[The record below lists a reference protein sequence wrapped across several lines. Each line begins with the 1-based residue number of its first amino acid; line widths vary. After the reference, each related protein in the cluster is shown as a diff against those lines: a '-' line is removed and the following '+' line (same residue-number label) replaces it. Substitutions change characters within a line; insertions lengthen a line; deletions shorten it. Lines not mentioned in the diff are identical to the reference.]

1 MKYFLLKYFLTTYQE
16 NKTMTRSRI
25 SIRDIRENAMR
36 AKKEKAMVEVVEEVN
51 PKSKKTESVF
61 IHNNTTEIFYTIE
74 NGIMY
79 RSSKT
84 NDIMSSSSLMVG
96 REQFYEYLQRIWNH
110 IQSVCDSGNA
120 KIRCRLFLY
129 EVRHNELNQL
139 SAKSRCFANIILD
152 SFAVE
157 NNIQRERVIEFNQ
170 PKSRIYIL
178 REKIM
183 YYICPVRLSV

>member
-1 MKYFLLKYFLTTYQE
+1 
-16 NKTMTRSRI
+16 MTRSRI

-36 AKKEKAMVEVVEEVN
+36 AKKEKAMVEVVEEVVEEVN

-79 RSSKT
+79 RASKT
-84 NDIMSSSSLMVG
+84 IDIMSSSSSSLMVG

-110 IQSVCDSGNA
+110 IQSVCDSRDA
-120 KIRCRLFLY
+120 KIRCRSFLY

-139 SAKSRCFANIILD
+139 SAKSRCFANIILE

-157 NNIQRERVIEFNQ
+157 NNIQRELVIEFNQ

-178 REKIM
+178 RKKIM
-183 YYICPVRLSV
+183 YYICPVRLSA